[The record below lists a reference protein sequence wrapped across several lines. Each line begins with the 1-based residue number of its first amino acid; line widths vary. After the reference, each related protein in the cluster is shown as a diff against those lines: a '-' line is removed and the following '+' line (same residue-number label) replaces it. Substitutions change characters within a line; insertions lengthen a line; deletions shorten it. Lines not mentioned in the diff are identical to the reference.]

1 MLLGGYVFERG
12 SPCTTLVPS
21 ATAMGL
27 LGDTAAKPTHP
38 WQPLLGH
45 SLTTY
50 IAGSSLGSPYFQTAS
65 PDPEAQLLLTSSLP
79 LKPHAITSRNS
90 TVQRNKKCLIQHW
103 EGTEKMSSQAP

>member
-1 MLLGGYVFERG
+1 
-12 SPCTTLVPS
+12 
-21 ATAMGL
+21 MGL

-50 IAGSSLGSPYFQTAS
+50 IAGSSLGSPYLQTAS